1 MSRLITVSEFRAVAG
16 EVPRLAVMD
25 VVRGSIAVTA
35 LLIAWISLRPFEDL
49 TNMRVGEVTSGNEL
63 PTYAAFGLLA
73 LVGLTLVLRDNARAL
88 ATLLCPSFVLFGLW
102 LLVTIVLSFDPST
115 SIRRFSL
122 TLFVVLVCASLPL
135 LAKTQTELARWFA
148 IASLGLLAACY
159 VGIALAPQLSI
170 HLATDAQEPAL
181 AGAWRG
187 VFGHKNGAAAVMAMQ
202 VFIGIYL
209 IRVGRWISG
218 IAVIGLA
225 LLFLVFSE
233 GKSSTVLCF
242 AVLLLTSLTAI
253 IRSFWGR
260 AVLLFVPLLL
270 LNLFSVGTVMSDA
283 LAQFAKLLPLDTS
296 FTGRSDIWVFALQS
310 LQNRLMTGYGFASF
324 WGSSAIQNL
333 PEGKEWAAYASHSHN
348 GYLDTALGL
357 GLPGL
362 VLLIAAIVITPLRD
376 FNAADRGGNNGP
388 LAMMFLRIWLF
399 GLYLSAMESF
409 FFDRADPIWFT
420 FLIAMFGMHYLS
432 RFKAE
437 V

>member
-1 MSRLITVSEFRAVAG
+1 VSRFIAASEFKAVAD
-16 EVPRLAVMD
+16 EVSQLAVMD
-25 VVRGSIAVTA
+25 VVRGAVAVGA
-35 LLIAWISLRPFEDL
+35 LLLSWISLRPFEDL
-49 TNMRVGEVTSGNEL
+49 TNMRVGEVTAGNEL
-63 PTYAAFGLLA
+63 PSYAAFGILA
-73 LVGLTLVLRDNARAL
+73 LLSLTLALRDSSRGL
-88 ATLLCPSFVLFGLW
+88 RTLLSPTFVLFGLW
-102 LLVTIVLSFDPST
+102 ILATVAMSFDPAT

-122 TLFVVLVCASLPL
+122 TVFVVVVTASVPL
-135 LAKTQTELARWFA
+135 LAKTQEELARWFA
-148 IASLGLLAACY
+148 IAALTLLAACY
-159 VGIALAPQLSI
+159 VGIVLAPNLSI

-187 VFGHKNGAAAVMAMQ
+187 VFGHKNNAAAVMAML

-209 IRVGRWISG
+209 VRAGRWISAAG
-218 IAVIGLA
+218 VIGLS

-233 GKSSTVLCF
+233 GKSSLVLCF

-253 IRSFWGR
+253 ARSFWAR
-260 AVLLFVPLLL
+260 ALMFFMPLLL
-270 LNLFSVGTVMSDA
+270 LNLFSVGTVMSDT
-283 LAQFAKLLPLDTS
+283 LAEFARLLPLDTS

-310 LQNRLMTGYGFASF
+310 LKERLMTGYGFASF

-348 GYLDTALGL
+348 GYLDAALGL

-376 FNAADRGGNNGP
+376 FNAAERGGNNGP

-437 V
+437 A